1 MSMSEPR
8 PRLRAAFAAD
18 RSAQTARA
26 MLKAAWWGAAG
37 VAART
42 ITGAHRTGPQDFTP
56 SQPPPPQGFL
66 RRAWREAF
74 EKDGA
79 DIAAGLY
86 PPMRDEPIALRGAA
100 DMLSDARRVEDR
112 RRRGGATD
120 ARADAGAARGYP
132 TYYRQ
137 NFHFQSGG
145 WFTPD
150 SARRYEIQ
158 VEVLFAGAGGA
169 MRRRALSLL
178 ASAWRARDHRGL
190 RIVDLACGSGAF
202 LGDLAATFP
211 RAHLAGVDLSP
222 AYLHEAK
229 RRSGVR
235 ELLQAN
241 AERLPFADGSLD
253 GVTCVYLFHEL
264 PPKVRP
270 VVAAEIARVL
280 KPGGVLAFADSV
292 QPVDEPRLA
301 RLLEAFPAYF
311 HEPYYASYCA
321 LDLETLF
328 AAGDLRVRAA
338 DKAFLTKAMLFE
350 KAGGSGDDGSPRRL
364 DIGDHPN
371 RSS

>member
-1 MSMSEPR
+1 
-8 PRLRAAFAAD
+8 
-18 RSAQTARA
+18 

-42 ITGAHRTGPQDFTP
+42 ITGADRTRPKDFTP
-56 SQPPPPQGFL
+56 SQPPPPEGFL

-86 PPMRDEPIALRGAA
+86 PPMQDEPIALRGAA

-112 RRRGGATD
+112 RRRGAATE
-120 ARADAGAARGYP
+120 ARADVGAARGYP
-132 TYYRQ
+132 PYYRQ
-137 NFHFQSGG
+137 NFHFQTGG
-145 WFTPD
+145 WFTRD
-150 SARRYEIQ
+150 SARRYEGQ

-178 ASAWRARDHRGL
+178 ARAWRERDHRGL

-211 RAHLAGVDLSP
+211 RASLAGLDLSP
-222 AYLHEAK
+222 AYLQEAG

-235 ELLQAN
+235 GLIQAN
-241 AERLPFADGSLD
+241 AERLPFADRSVD
-253 GVTCVYLFHEL
+253 AITCVYLFHEL

-270 VVAAEIARVL
+270 VVAGEIARVL
-280 KPGGVLAFADSV
+280 KPGGLLAFADSV

-321 LDLETLF
+321 LDLAGLF
-328 AAGDLRVRAA
+328 GAAGLGVRDE
-338 DKAFLTKAMLFE
+338 DKAFLTKSMLFE
-350 KAGGSGDDGSPRRL
+350 KGAGPFDENAAPDSGG
-364 DIGDHPN
+364 
-371 RSS
+371 RSSE